1 MDNFLIDYLKSGRA
15 WVLVGSGPSI
25 AMGYPSW
32 QRLAES
38 AIETLK
44 TERRDYGL
52 DSLQTAM
59 KKNEFTVVF
68 EEVKNIIG
76 APRLLQAL
84 KSIFTPSKT
93 SEIYSLIA
101 RWPVPVYLTTNY
113 DDEIH
118 NHLAKLGEAYIP
130 YSNSEDHFSHL
141 LPNLNGAIVKLH
153 GDLRSENGLI
163 LSTSDYTNI
172 TETNNWEYW
181 RVKMT
186 SIFQMNRV
194 VVIGHSL
201 TDKNIRHVLETAK
214 KGAGVLQPICWIAPD
229 VPDAQK
235 KEYLDNYR
243 IRIISYDNRDGQH
256 KHLIRLIENISEFIP
271 PRTAVHIQKQIAEL
285 SETPLGENAAAPGFF
300 VFNKLLG
307 QKDYEEKR
315 IDVIISAIQSTLPV
329 LSLQSQF
336 TLKQSLEVAGWPKG
350 SSLSPE
356 LSQKIEERAISL
368 GILEH
373 VNNHFRVGKNAEAQ
387 SSESKVAFEHMRERF
402 KKSLQLR
409 IKRFY
414 PALTDSDALEI
425 SSDIESSLTGYF
437 REGGLSLATI
447 LFSNKQPSIT
457 LPSSIIKF
465 ISDASARYDDLL
477 KRQAFVSVSTDAF
490 AHAESAERDY
500 LGRISQGFFAF
511 HSLGVFGEVAIE
523 RLMHAKETV
532 WLMDSNVLISAIALA
547 SSTNHVFK
555 DCISR
560 LHAAGVRL
568 FTTEKLCD
576 EAHEHLYFAD
586 NKVIKQYGSASPEV
600 IAASTGQVPFRKSNL
615 FLEGFVRWK
624 SVGNSC
630 DWGQYLLNIFGERN
644 PKKDDFTKTLN
655 RLGVEVIAFNEW
667 PGFKESDLS
676 EYEECASKIIEVREG
691 RQSKTNYKGT
701 DFLTENDFLKKAQPE
716 AEALI
721 IIKKE
726 REGNF
731 YILSKL
737 SIPSQAWFISQTS
750 ILNSIE
756 RGAKITWQPDAFLS
770 FASTL
775 STQADI
781 STATSDAFETLLW
794 NLAQSGLSLLDEKII
809 SSVFGGIIDQATL
822 KTTEEQQRY
831 KETIEEKYGEPIESV
846 LARVHPSNR
855 PLASIQLAN
864 EIAQQEAKRAKLAE
878 AREVAASKRATDAEK
893 KLKEV
898 ERYRK
903 KMDAKKERGRRKAK
917 KQKSKK
923 K

>member
-1 MDNFLIDYLKSGRA
+1 MDNFLIDYLKSGQA

-32 QRLAES
+32 QTLAES

-44 TERRDYGL
+44 TERPDYGL
-52 DSLQTAM
+52 SSLQAVM
-59 KKNEFTVVF
+59 KKNDFPAVF

-84 KSIFTPSKT
+84 KNIFTPSKT

-172 TETNNWEYW
+172 SETNNWEYW

-186 SIFQMNRV
+186 SIFQMNRI

-214 KGAGVLQPICWIAPD
+214 KGAGVLQPICWIAPN

-243 IRIISYDNRDGQH
+243 IRVISYDNRDGQH

-271 PRTAVHIQKQIAEL
+271 PRTAVHIQTQIAKL

-336 TLKQSLEVAGWPKG
+336 TLKQALELAGWPKG

-373 VNNHFRVGKNAEAQ
+373 ANNHFSVGKNAEAQ
-387 SSESKVAFEHMRERF
+387 SSESKVTFEHMRERF

-409 IKRFY
+409 IKRSY

-447 LFSNKQPSIT
+447 LFSSIQPSTT
-457 LPSSIIKF
+457 LPSSIVKF
-465 ISDASARYDDLL
+465 ITEASARYNDLL
-477 KRQAFVSVSTDAF
+477 KRQAFVSISIDAF
-490 AHAESAERDY
+490 AHAESAERAY
-500 LGRISQGFFAF
+500 LGQISQGFFAF

-532 WLMDSNVLISAIALA
+532 WLMDSNVLISALALA
-547 SSTNHVFK
+547 SSTNHVFR

-568 FTTEKLCD
+568 FTTEKLCY
-576 EAHEHLYFAD
+576 EAYEHLYFAD

-615 FLEGFVRWK
+615 FLEGFVRWQRA
-624 SVGNSC
+624 GNPC

-644 PKKDDFTKTLN
+644 PKKDDFAKTLS
-655 RLGVEVIAFNEW
+655 RLGVEVIAFNGW

-676 EYEECASKIIEVREG
+676 EYEEFASKIIEVREG

-721 IIKKE
+721 IINKE
-726 REGNF
+726 REGIF
-731 YILSKL
+731 YILSKP
-737 SIPSQAWFISQTS
+737 STPSQAWFISQTS
-750 ILNSIE
+750 ILNTIE

-770 FASTL
+770 FASTV

-846 LARVHPSNR
+846 LARVHPINR

-864 EIAQQEAKRAKLAE
+864 EIAQQEARRAKLAE
-878 AREVAASKRATDAEK
+878 AREVAASRRATDAEK

-898 ERYRK
+898 EQYRK
-903 KMDAKKERGRRKAK
+903 KMDAKKEKGRRKTK
-917 KQKSKK
+917 KQQSKK